1 MAQIG
6 GFLDLRSRWPAKD
19 CIDGDMDCVDGEK
32 RLLLDGEIAEADLM
46 RFEWIDTE
54 KEAYDYDCNGNIGKF
69 TTWREKISRI
79 LDSRTTRRLLQLLW
93 MPIG

>member
-1 MAQIG
+1 
-6 GFLDLRSRWPAKD
+6 
-19 CIDGDMDCVDGEK
+19 MDARK
-32 RLLLDGEIAEADLM
+32 AEDLM

-79 LDSRTTRRLLQLLW
+79 LEIAFESRRQVQISQILD
-93 MPIG
+93 